1 MGAGH
6 VLVISDIHLGED
18 LYNEHSSGLADYV
31 HALNRELAD
40 FIAAH
45 RSRVAPAGGW
55 HLVIDGDM
63 FDFVKLARVV
73 PRPKRRPRL
82 RRRRR
87 RAPEVASAPVTALDP
102 RDDIRARLARII
114 KVHET
119 VFREMATFLLAGH
132 RITVIE
138 GNHDAECYLREVR
151 ADLRE
156 AVLRFAH
163 AHQAVLGQQPIAAEL
178 LHERFAFRTWFEA
191 GTVGDGVRFHIEHG
205 HQYDEFCSFEY
216 NLAPYDD
223 TSRREVAM
231 PLAHRAIPYFTEL
244 LRSFAAEPVESFD
257 GKAALRFM
265 QMLGPRKAWVLFKVY
280 CIAML
285 ELLRRA
291 GKKRRSKLSGLADE
305 HGAELRALA
314 ASSPYDM
321 PTLERMDSLK
331 ALPAEYSVIKM
342 VRVFWFDVV
351 LATGVAIAG
360 TLISLLIG
368 GAVGLVFAVAVLSG
382 CIYVVRRGNRD
393 RRLDV
398 VRVLQR
404 AAARLAAETKA
415 RYVIFGHSHRAEL
428 VRVGADAFYLNSGSW
443 VTREVLR
450 GEQGSGMTFIEIT
463 PDAAELKRWTGID
476 KIPRVLAS
484 TAAGVDFSVP
494 AHERRKRARGERPAR
509 VAMLRMRLEA
519 RRQRKAQK
527 RAEKRS
533 RRDVR
538 RND

>member
-1 MGAGH
+1 
-6 VLVISDIHLGED
+6 
-18 LYNEHSSGLADYV
+18 
-31 HALNRELAD
+31 LNRELAD
-40 FIAAH
+40 FIAGH
-45 RSRVAPAGGW
+45 RTRVSPDGGW

-63 FDFVKLARVV
+63 FDFVKLAKMV
-73 PRPKRRPRL
+73 PRKKRRPRL
-82 RRRRR
+82 RRKRRR
-87 RAPEVASAPVTALDP
+87 GAEPATAPTPLLDH

-114 KVHET
+114 TVHET
-119 VFREMATFLLAGH
+119 VFREMAAFLLAGH
-132 RITVIE
+132 RVTIIE

-151 ADLRE
+151 ADLRA

-163 AHQAVLGQQPIAAEL
+163 AHQSGLGQQPIAPEL
-178 LHERFAFRTWFEA
+178 LHERLSFRTWFEA

-223 TSRREVAM
+223 ASRREVAM

-244 LRSFAAEPVESFD
+244 LRSFAAEPVEAFD

-285 ELLRRA
+285 ELLKRA
-291 GKKRRSKLSGLADE
+291 GKKRRSALTGLADE
-305 HGAELRALA
+305 QRSELHALA
-314 ASSPYDM
+314 ANSPYDVA
-321 PTLERMDSLK
+321 TLERMDALK

-342 VRVFWFDVV
+342 IRVFWFDVV
-351 LATGVAIAG
+351 LATGVAITG
-360 TLISLLIG
+360 TLMSLLIG
-368 GAVGLVFAVAVLSG
+368 GVLGLLFSLAILSG

-393 RRLDV
+393 RRLNV
-398 VRVLQR
+398 VRVLQH
-404 AAARLAAETKA
+404 AASKLAAETKA

-463 PDAAELKRWTGID
+463 PDAAELKRWTGLG

-484 TAAGVDFSVP
+484 TASGVDFSIP
-494 AHERRKRARGERPAR
+494 AHEKRKRPRGERLPR
-509 VAMLRMRLEA
+509 VTMLRTRLEA

-527 RAEKRS
+527 RAERKA
-533 RRDVR
+533 RRDGLK
-538 RND
+538 